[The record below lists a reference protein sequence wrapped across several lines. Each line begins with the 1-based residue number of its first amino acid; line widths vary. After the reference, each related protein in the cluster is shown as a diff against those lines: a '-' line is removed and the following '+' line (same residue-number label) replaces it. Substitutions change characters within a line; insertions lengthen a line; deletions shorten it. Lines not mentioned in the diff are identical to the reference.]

1 MEYRIERIFMRW
13 LLSVLMNIW
22 YDWYCLLN
30 EWWVYNRIRVV
41 EKSESRDWMNTMKYM
56 WKYIL
61 ISCLF
66 TYSLL
71 LHFIFICFINKHIL
85 YHFLFILYHF
95 HFICF
100 TSKMNIH
107 QKITQI
113 HSRPLPINST
123 NDSKQYWFLDNFV
136 KIAMY
141 ITTSLLFLSFFY
153 YWLMGI

>member
-1 MEYRIERIFMRW
+1 
-13 LLSVLMNIW
+13 
-22 YDWYCLLN
+22 
-30 EWWVYNRIRVV
+30 
-41 EKSESRDWMNTMKYM
+41 M

-66 TYSLL
+66 TYSLS
-71 LHFIFICFINKHIL
+71 LHFIFTCFINKQIL
-85 YHFLFILYHF
+85 YHFFFILYQF

-100 TSKMNIH
+100 TSKMNIY

-123 NDSKQYWFLDNFV
+123 NDSEQYWFLDNFV

-141 ITTSLLFLSFFY
+141 IITSLLFLLFFY
-153 YWLMGI
+153 CWLMGIQAIIWYGLVDNSNHDFHFLSYWNCMRWIGII